1 MRKSLMVLLITS
13 VFGASAHAAQADIS
27 FSKKWTFTHGL
38 QGNCQL
44 AEIPA
49 YDPKTH
55 TIWVAGAVGV
65 DVLDARDGSLI
76 EHIDVTGYGYVN
88 GVAIKDGVAAF
99 AVEASSFTLDGE
111 CDSTQVGDRRNPGH
125 VLFYSTKNRQPFTR
139 NPTVEV
145 GALPDMLTFT
155 PNGNKLI
162 VANEGTPN
170 FAADED
176 YDLQNDPAGTVSII
190 DVKKRRLIATVGLD
204 SVPTSGSALRDAS
217 VVGMDYEPEYV
228 VAVSNDKAYVTLQEA
243 NAIAELDIK
252 RMRFNSIVGLG
263 VKDFTDPDNY
273 IDPNDRDPQGN
284 SVSELRS
291 ADVVGLY
298 QPDSIAS
305 YKWKG
310 KTFLVMANEG
320 DTREDD
326 GDKERAGDE
335 YSDVHG
341 ASDLKRLNISTVD
354 STETDLVTFGARS
367 FSIRDTRGNLIYDS
381 GNILDAE
388 AIRLGI
394 YDDGRSDDKGVE
406 PEGIALLKIKN
417 RTYAFV
423 GLERTPTAAIGV
435 FDVTNP
441 YAVEYVD
448 MIVSEG
454 DEAPEGLAAFEY
466 RGKHYLVVSNEDS
479 LTTSLFE
486 IIDNR

>member
-1 MRKSLMVLLITS
+1 MVNN
-13 VFGASAHAAQADIS
+13 
-27 FSKKWTFTHGL
+27 
-38 QGNCQL
+38 GNVRDCQL

-49 YDPKTH
+49 YDPKTN

-65 DVLDARDGSLI
+65 DVLNARDGSLI

-88 GVAIKDGVAAF
+88 SVAIKDGVAAF
-99 AVEASSFTLDGE
+99 AVEASSFALDGL
-111 CDSTQVGDRRNPGH
+111 CKPIANDGDRRNPGK
-125 VLFYSTKNRQPFTR
+125 VLFYSTKTRQPFTR
-139 NPTVEV
+139 NPVVEV

-170 FAADED
+170 AIADEV
-176 YDLQNDPAGTVSII
+176 YDLDIDPEGSVSII

-204 SVPTSGSALRDAS
+204 GVPTSGSALRDAS

-228 VAVSNDKAYVTLQEA
+228 VAVSNEKAYVTLQEA

-252 RMRFNSIVGLG
+252 RKRFNNIVGLG

-273 IDPNDRDPQGN
+273 IDPNDRDPRI
-284 SVSELRS
+284 ELRS

-305 YKWKG
+305 YQWKG

-320 DTREDD
+320 DTREDEE
-326 GDKERAGDE
+326 DKARAKDE
-335 YSDVHG
+335 YPNTHDD
-341 ASDLKRLNISTVD
+341 ASDLNRLNISTVD

-388 AIRLGI
+388 AIKLSI

-406 PEGIALLKIKN
+406 PEG
-417 RTYAFV
+417 
-423 GLERTPTAAIGV
+423 
-435 FDVTNP
+435 
-441 YAVEYVD
+441 
-448 MIVSEG
+448 
-454 DEAPEGLAAFEY
+454 LA
-466 RGKHYLVVSNEDS
+466 
-479 LTTSLFE
+479 
-486 IIDNR
+486 

>member
-1 MRKSLMVLLITS
+1 MMRKSLMVLLITS

-139 NPTVEV
+139 NPAVEV

-170 FAADED
+170 LAADED

-252 RMRFNSIVGLG
+252 RKRFNSIVGLG

-273 IDPNDRDPQGN
+273 IDPNDKD
-284 SVSELRS
+284 SKIELRS

-298 QPDSIAS
+298 QPDSIVS

-320 DTREDD
+320 DTREDEV
-326 GDKERAGDE
+326 DKARVD
-335 YSDVHG
+335 DD
-341 ASDLKRLNISTVD
+341 SDLDRLNISTVD
-354 STETDLVTFGARS
+354 STETELVTFGARS

-388 AIRLGI
+388 AIRLEI
-394 YDDGRSDDKGVE
+394 YADGRSDDKGVE
-406 PEGIALLKIKN
+406 PEGLALHKIKG

-423 GLERTPTAAIGV
+423 GLERTTKSAVAV

-441 YAVEYVD
+441 YEVEYID
-448 MIVSEG
+448 MIVSDG
-454 DEAPEGLAAFEY
+454 DVSPEGLVTFEH
-466 RGKHYLVVSNEDS
+466 RGKHYLAFSNEVS
-479 LTTSLFE
+479 MTTTLYEMSVVKQP
-486 IIDNR
+486 R

>member
-139 NPTVEV
+139 NPAVEV

-170 FAADED
+170 LAADED

-252 RMRFNSIVGLG
+252 RKRFNSIVGLG

-273 IDPNDRDPQGN
+273 IDPNDKD
-284 SVSELRS
+284 SKIELRS

-298 QPDSIAS
+298 QPDSIVS

-320 DTREDD
+320 DTREDEV
-326 GDKERAGDE
+326 DKARVD
-335 YSDVHG
+335 DD
-341 ASDLKRLNISTVD
+341 SDLDRLNISTVD
-354 STETDLVTFGARS
+354 STETELVTFGARS

-388 AIRLGI
+388 AIRLEI
-394 YDDGRSDDKGVE
+394 YADGRSDDKGVE
-406 PEGIALLKIKN
+406 PEGLALHKIKG

-423 GLERTPTAAIGV
+423 GLERTTKSAVAV

-441 YAVEYVD
+441 YEVEYID
-448 MIVSEG
+448 MIVSDG
-454 DEAPEGLAAFEY
+454 DVSPEGLVTFEH
-466 RGKHYLVVSNEDS
+466 RGKHYLAFSNEVS
-479 LTTSLFE
+479 MTTTLYEMSVVKQP
-486 IIDNR
+486 R